1 MDLNYNN
8 LTFTSESGAGMKYK
22 VITTR
27 KDGRFAQSYTFDTIE
42 EAERFGFNHTACENR
57 FGNYIPIKDE
67 RLFRVY
73 EITKN
78 FNIMECV

>member
-1 MDLNYNN
+1 
-8 LTFTSESGAGMKYK
+8 MKYK

-27 KDGRFAQSYTFDTIE
+27 KEGRFDQSYTFDTIE